1 MTDKDRADTP
11 LIVWFRRD
19 LRLDDHP
26 MLAAAAATGRP
37 LIPVFIADRAV
48 TDIGAAA
55 RWRYGEAI
63 GSFAARLKDRGT
75 RLILRRGA
83 ALPVLLE
90 LLNETGAGGVWWTRL
105 YDPLSR
111 DRDSEIKDTLKS
123 KDFEAR
129 SFPGHTL
136 VEPWEIETKAGDPY
150 KVYSPFFRALDEKGV
165 AQPCKAPDDLNPPD
179 RWPES
184 EDLADW
190 DLGAA
195 MKRGADIVAKHAI
208 VGEEAARKRMERFLD
223 GPVLDYKDD
232 RDFPA
237 KPAVSGLSENLT
249 YGEIGPRRVWHAA
262 KVHTGKGGTHFR
274 KELAWRDFAHHL
286 MFHFPH
292 LLESNWREEWDDFP
306 WRQDNKDAERWRRGM
321 TGEPFVDAG
330 LREMYV
336 TGTMHNRVRMVVAS
350 YLTKHL
356 TTHWKIGMDWF
367 ADCLIDWDPAS
378 NAMGWQWVAGS
389 GPDAAPYFRVFNPET
404 QAEKFDKT
412 EEYRKRFIAELS
424 DDPGEEALDYFKA
437 VPRAWKL
444 DAKAD
449 YPERMIALSK
459 GREAALEAY
468 DSLKKS

>member
-1 MTDKDRADTP
+1 MTQNDRADTP
-11 LIVWFRRD
+11 LILWFRRD

-26 MLAAAAATGRP
+26 MLTEAAATGRP

-48 TDIGAAA
+48 TGIGAAA

-63 GSFAARLKDRGT
+63 GSFAARLKDHGS
-75 RLILRRGA
+75 RLILRKGA
-83 ALPVLLE
+83 PLPILLD
-90 LLNETGAGGVWWTRL
+90 LLQEAGAGGVWWTRL

-111 DRDSEIKDTLKS
+111 DRDSEIKEVLKG
-123 KDFEAR
+123 KGFNAR
-129 SFPGHTL
+129 SFSGHTL
-136 VEPWEIETKAGDPY
+136 IEPWEIATKAGDPY
-150 KVYSPFFRALDEKGV
+150 KVYTPFFRALDDMGV
-165 AQPCKAPDDLNPPD
+165 AKPCDAPDTLHTPD
-179 RWPES
+179 HWPDS
-184 EDLADW
+184 EGLDDW
-190 DLGAA
+190 ALGAA
-195 MKRGADIVAKHAI
+195 MNRGAAIVAKHAV
-208 VGEEAARKRMERFLD
+208 VGEAAALARMETFLD

-249 YGEIGPRRVWHAA
+249 YGEIGARRVWHAA
-262 KVHTGKGGTHFR
+262 KVHTGQGGTHFR

-306 WRQDNKDAERWRRGM
+306 WREDNKDAERWRRGM

-356 TTHWKIGMDWF
+356 TTHWKVGMDWF

-404 QAEKFDKT
+404 QAEKFDKSGD
-412 EEYRKRFIAELS
+412 YRKAFIAELS
-424 DDPGEEALDYFKA
+424 KDPGEEAQDYFNA
-437 VPRAWKL
+437 VPRAWQL
-444 DAKAD
+444 DPKAD
-449 YPERMIALSK
+449 YPDRVIALSE

-468 DSLKKS
+468 DRLKKS